1 MSEMED
7 AAETALFPERIGD
20 RLRAARVKA
29 GLDLS
34 DIAARTRVPLRHL
47 TAIES
52 GDYAS
57 LPSATYSVGFV
68 KSYARAL
75 GLDEAEAASNLR
87 DEIGERTVTDRLEAQ
102 TFEDEDSGP
111 LAPRWLAWTAAAIF
125 AILAIGYGVFWGNWF
140 GGSAPTQAVAP
151 TEEAIETPQ
160 NTTAPPAQAAA
171 NPQGEVVLTAK
182 NTVWLRV
189 YDATNKVLF
198 EKEMPT
204 GERYVVPR
212 DANKPMI
219 RTGRADLLTVTIDG
233 KEVAPL
239 GPAER
244 TVKDVEISAA
254 GLAARPPAPSAMGA
268 IPAANPAMNA
278 VAPAANGVAPAAQ
291 P

>member
-1 MSEMED
+1 MAEVD
-7 AAETALFPERIGD
+7 GTTETALFPERIGD
-20 RLRAARVKA
+20 RLRVARVKA

-52 GDYAS
+52 GDYGA

-75 GLDEAEAASNLR
+75 GLDEAEAASHLR
-87 DEIGERTVTDRLEAQ
+87 DEMGHRTVTERLDLQ

-125 AILAIGYGVFWGNWF
+125 AVVAIGYGAFWGHWF
-140 GGSAPTQAVAP
+140 GGSAPTEVVATGEP
-151 TEEAIETPQ
+151 EAPAEAPGAPAAPAPIAPV
-160 NTTAPPAQAAA
+160 NT
-171 NPQGEVVLTAK
+171 QGEVVLTAK

-189 YDATNKVLF
+189 YDANDKVLF
-198 EKEMPT
+198 EKEMPA
-204 GERYVVPR
+204 GERYVVPK

-219 RTGRADLLTVTIDG
+219 RTGRADLIGVTIDG
-233 KEVAPL
+233 KEVPTL

-244 TVKDVEISAA
+244 TVKDVVINAES
-254 GLAARPPAPSAMGA
+254 LAARVPAPSAATTSFSGA
-268 IPAANPAMNA
+268 PVPAP
-278 VAPAANGVAPAAQ
+278 VPNGAAPAAQ